1 MIKKQKDKP
10 AQTISIDDT
19 EHKVADLTSEQIS
32 CINHIQDLDRKINS
46 SQFNLDQ
53 LNFGRQAFANALN
66 KSLEEVANA

>member
-1 MIKKQKDKP
+1 MAKKQKEQP
-10 AQTISIDDT
+10 APTITIDDR
-19 EHKVADLTSEQIS
+19 EHKVADLTSEQIA

-66 KSLEEVANA
+66 QSLEEVANA